1 MTDITATA
9 LPAAV
14 YTATARPRWV
24 WGGVPR
30 PAVVYGAALQTDKEV
45 RRG

>member
-9 LPAAV
+9 LPAPV

-30 PAVVYGAALQTDKEV
+30 PAVVYGAIVQTDKEV